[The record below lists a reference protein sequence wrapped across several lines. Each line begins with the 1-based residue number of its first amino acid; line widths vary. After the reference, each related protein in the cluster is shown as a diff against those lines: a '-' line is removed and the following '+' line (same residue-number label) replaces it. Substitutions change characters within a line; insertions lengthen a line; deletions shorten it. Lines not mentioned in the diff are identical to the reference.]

1 MTTKNNINYFLGHR
15 HLKHIYPCEYFRRK
29 YGKARDSIKQLL
41 KRRRR
46 LPYPE
51 EVKILPM
58 WVGLSAQLNGSR
70 KTVEET
76 DEIEEQIITATIYT
90 LTHIVEQTEEQT
102 EEHKDYDDQY
112 SSYYEYEYVYLVFGQ
127 LENQEAIFAKLDN
140 SLMVGKER
148 LPIGFIRGT
157 IHLGKYLAYPITRD
171 FIDCEQRLIYPYN
184 NDKKPVV
191 TYHPVFYLNEPK
203 HPFVQFE
210 YAEKSYKLWNETTQK
225 WTRSKFTQA
234 LSSELLADYD
244 GKY

>member
-15 HLKHIYPCEYFRRK
+15 QFKHIYPCEYFRRK

-51 EVKILPM
+51 ELNILPM
-58 WVGLSAQLNGSR
+58 WVGLAAQLNGSR

-90 LTHIVEQTEEQT
+90 LAHIVEQTEEQ
-102 EEHKDYDDQY
+102 KYCDDQD
-112 SSYYEYEYVYLVFGQ
+112 SSNYEYEYVYLVFGQ
-127 LENQEAIFAKLDN
+127 LETQEAIFAKLDN

-148 LPIGFIRGT
+148 LPIVFVRGT

-203 HPFVQFE
+203 HPYAQFE
-210 YAEKSYKLWNETTQK
+210 YADKSYRCWDETKQK
-225 WTRSKFTQA
+225 WIRSKFTRA
-234 LSSELLADYD
+234 LCRELLADYND
-244 GKY
+244 EY

>member
-1 MTTKNNINYFLGHR
+1 MTTKNNINYFLGQF
-15 HLKHIYPCEYFRRK
+15 KHIYPCEYFRRK

-51 EVKILPM
+51 QVNILPM
-58 WVGLSAQLNGSR
+58 WVGLAAQLNGSR

-90 LTHIVEQTEEQT
+90 LAHIVEQTEEQ
-102 EEHKDYDDQY
+102 KDYDDQN
-112 SSYYEYEYVYLVFGQ
+112 SSNYEYEYVYLVFGQ

-140 SLMVGKER
+140 SLIVGKER

-157 IHLGKYLAYPITRD
+157 IHLGKYLSYPITRD
-171 FIDCEQRLIYPYN
+171 FIDCERRLIYPYN

-210 YAEKSYKLWNETTQK
+210 YAEKSYRCWNEAKQK
-225 WTRSKFTQA
+225 WIRSKFTRA
-234 LSSELLADYD
+234 LCRELLADYD